1 MWFLVFMVFTVLRV
15 RRFLLTTWFE
25 GEPELG
31 ALDELDAH
39 RAPSVETTPSNLLSP
54 STCDKVRD
62 WLMGFRQLGVP
73 ENVQAAELL
82 KLLPE
87 VE

>member
-1 MWFLVFMVFTVLRV
+1 MKTKPHALIDADYMGVLQRKKYPSLWPLESDRAWLTGICLVKPT
-15 RRFLLTTWFE
+15 
-25 GEPELG
+25 
-31 ALDELDAH
+31 
-39 RAPSVETTPSNLLSP
+39 
-54 STCDKVRD
+54 TCDKVRD

-87 VE
+87 CE